1 MPARPG
7 TRPPRRAPCCQSVTR
22 VSALRGSGTAS
33 SHSCRAAAATIPD
46 TCNPRWDSS
55 SPSAGSTA
63 RSDQFIISTRSKP
76 GRSRAM
82 ERSPMSSTTE
92 RVCAVDAVALL
103 CTASA
108 ADGQRSTYGIGTSPA
123 PGERGHLFAVL
134 PDGRGLPPGSG
145 SVEQGKVI
153 YRPQCVACHGE
164 NLQGALA
171 DRLIRGRGTLANDD
185 PAKPPMKTIESYW
198 PYATTIFDYV
208 KRAMPLA
215 SPGSLSDDQVYA
227 VTAYILSEAKIVPPD
242 SVLDAKSLAAVRM
255 PNRGGF
261 IADPRPE
268 KLPPVARSPH
278 QSLGLPV
285 ATK

>member
-1 MPARPG
+1 
-7 TRPPRRAPCCQSVTR
+7 
-22 VSALRGSGTAS
+22 
-33 SHSCRAAAATIPD
+33 
-46 TCNPRWDSS
+46 
-55 SPSAGSTA
+55 
-63 RSDQFIISTRSKP
+63 
-76 GRSRAM
+76 M

-92 RVCAVDAVALL
+92 RVCAVAAVALL

-123 PGERGHLFAVL
+123 PGELDHFFAVL

-153 YRPQCVACHGE
+153 YQQQCVACHGE
-164 NLQGALA
+164 NLQGGLA
-171 DRLIRGRGTLANDD
+171 DRLIGGRGTLANDD

-227 VTAYILSEAKIVPPD
+227 VTAYILSQAKIVPAD
-242 SVLDAKSLAAVRM
+242 IVLNASTLAAVRM
-255 PNRGGF
+255 PNRDGF
-261 IADPRPE
+261 IPDPRPD
-268 KLPPVARSPH
+268 KLPAIDKSPH
-278 QSLGLPV
+278 KSLAIAPPP
-285 ATK
+285 AK